1 MALFISC
8 YFSRNCRLRFKLPEE
23 HISNTI
29 RCKLSSTNDYYYLSE
44 ITFKTLIAPL
54 INLLQIC
61 TFLLIIIQ
69 KMHDPLHHDFSLQI
83 SLLLFIYPIIAIT
96 LSSSIFT
103 DMSTPLKIFLQ
114 FELNKTTSIM
124 DTIDYIG
131 IFVEAIVMLLM
142 CVATV
147 LVTNEQQSVLDMLF
161 NFTGLLVVLSLDNI
175 LIQTDH
181 KLYLNDYP
189 INILDA
195 DRSDCYHST
204 CCMYSFF
211 ECCRR
216 HEEYHPREIVPEN
229 GITESTK
236 IHEPE
241 KVLRSPPCSPE
252 NVRLLGNLRKSY
264 GSLSSHSIEN
274 LRDDSHN
281 EEKLQQE
288 HEILKRELHRKSI
301 GMFLIAIVLYTAF
314 TLSSVLG

>member
-69 KMHDPLHHDFSLQI
+69 KMHDPLHHDFSLQT

-204 CCMYSFF
+204 CCMYMYTS
-211 ECCRR
+211 EC
-216 HEEYHPREIVPEN
+216 HKE
-229 GITESTK
+229 
-236 IHEPE
+236 
-241 KVLRSPPCSPE
+241 
-252 NVRLLGNLRKSY
+252 
-264 GSLSSHSIEN
+264 LS
-274 LRDDSHN
+274 
-281 EEKLQQE
+281 
-288 HEILKRELHRKSI
+288 
-301 GMFLIAIVLYTAF
+301 
-314 TLSSVLG
+314 